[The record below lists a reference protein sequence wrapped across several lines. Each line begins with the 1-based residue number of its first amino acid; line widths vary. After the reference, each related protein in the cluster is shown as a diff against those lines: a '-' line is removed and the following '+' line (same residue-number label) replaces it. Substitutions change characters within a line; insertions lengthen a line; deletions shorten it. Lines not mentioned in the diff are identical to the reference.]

1 MRITDENGLPETR
14 YFPVIAIDDSCH
26 QKVALFPAMSAD
38 QFKSSGKPYLEE
50 VMPHIYHLHGH
61 TKSPVRA
68 VANRWNTTTHPIMRP
83 CIFAATVCKEDKIMN
98 NHINNKYVATGIS
111 SYNDSFWKA
120 MRGSDKAYGDL
131 IDGKHSLTNTYLLPE
146 STATKYSAT
155 LKENDLFRRIGTV
168 MNATKSDSKI
178 WLSDNDDFP
187 AWVSEHGTIPTTAE
201 SFPKKDVAAH
211 KLAIITSIETDFI
224 SDLGFDLERY
234 LVVQFA
240 KRFGKAEEAAFI
252 NGTDVNMPRGILHDT
267 EGAEIGVEAAGDISF
282 DDVLALYFSVFKPY
296 RANGAWLMNDETA
309 LKLKTLKDQN
319 GQYLW
324 NQNSD
329 TILGKPVH
337 ISEYMPSDGK
347 PIAFGD
353 FSYYTIVDRMPLTV
367 RTLFEKFAL
376 EQKIGYVG
384 VEHLD
389 GFLLRPEAVK
399 VMKVTS

>member
-1 MRITDENGLPETR
+1 
-14 YFPVIAIDDSCH
+14 
-26 QKVALFPAMSAD
+26 
-38 QFKSSGKPYLEE
+38 
-50 VMPHIYHLHGH
+50 
-61 TKSPVRA
+61 
-68 VANRWNTTTHPIMRP
+68 
-83 CIFAATVCKEDKIMN
+83 MN

-146 STATKYSAT
+146 STAAKYSAA
-155 LKENDLFRRIGTV
+155 LKEYDLFRRIGTV
-168 MNATKSDSKI
+168 MTATKSDSKI
-178 WLSDNDDFP
+178 WLSDTDALP

-201 SFPKKDVAAH
+201 SFPKKDVSAH
-211 KLAIITSIETDFI
+211 KLAIITAIETDFI

-252 NGTDVNMPRGILHDT
+252 NGTGLNMPRGILSDT
-267 EGAEIGVEAAGDISF
+267 EGAEIGVEAAEDISF

-319 GQYLW
+319 GQYLFY
-324 NQNSD
+324 
-329 TILGKPVH
+329 

-399 VMKVTS
+399 VMKING